1 MTNPFG
7 TNRHCEIWHC
17 NVVIARAII
26 PTANREGVQEW
37 GTEKREESVWRQFAK
52 KGTLYRREQ
61 KNTST
66 AHLYTMR
73 HVLWYEDAT
82 DRTHPPLTRYRGT
95 GCHFGY
101 QPLTPFNSVPRQ
113 FARKRHFVQA

>member
-61 KNTST
+61 KKHKHRAFVYN
-66 AHLYTMR
+66 AAR
-73 HVLWYEDAT
+73 
-82 DRTHPPLTRYRGT
+82 PL
-95 GCHFGY
+95 
-101 QPLTPFNSVPRQ
+101 V
-113 FARKRHFVQA
+113 